1 MEKNNIESYLRE
13 HGELTYH
20 NKGVSML
27 PMLKAGRDLFHLQA
41 KSAARCKKYDV
52 VLYRRGRSYVL
63 HRIVEVRPDDYV
75 ILGDNCANKEYGI
88 TDADILGVLSSFV
101 HNGREISA
109 DDLGYQIYAKV
120 WYRIYP
126 IRRLAMRVKG
136 KAGRVWRRLRDT
148 VKEGKKKAG
157 SKAGSSETV
166 AADTKEL
173 NPITKDERDL
183 FYLLSCVLHGIEPDS
198 TLVQAMNL
206 PNLYALS
213 CKHYLGA
220 MVYKALK
227 KQRFDR
233 PEDAELMRRW
243 QTYRD
248 KAIRKIMLMD
258 AERAAIYEELD
269 KAGIWHV
276 GLKGIVLK
284 DAYPQYGM
292 REMSDNDIL
301 FDGKYRTEVRDIMV
315 GRGFAVKDYDVSNH
329 DIYEKPP
336 VYNFEM
342 HVELMTDSATSAEF
356 QAYFNSIEP
365 RLVSKNDGTFEKMMS
380 PEDFYLFIICHAF
393 KHFDTSGTGFRS
405 LVDVYLCDTQ
415 YVFDREKVESV
426 LNDLGVDKFEK
437 TVRSLAHKLLG
448 QEGLDARIAGEGSN
462 SSELSQ
468 EEASM
473 LCYMSG
479 SGVYGTMDNL
489 VSNKM
494 AKMQGEGSISRGTK
508 LKYVLGRIFVSREFY
523 KRQYPLAYKYPVLL
537 PGLWI
542 FRAVRYIVK
551 DGKRLGREIA
561 AVLKA

>member
-52 VLYRRGRSYVL
+52 VLYKRGRSYVL
-63 HRIVEVRPDDYV
+63 HRIVEVRPNDYV
-75 ILGDNCANKEYGI
+75 ILGDNCINKEYGI
-88 TDADILGVLSSFV
+88 TDENILGVLTSFV
-101 HNGREISA
+101 RNGHEISV
-109 DDLGYQIYAKV
+109 DDPIYQVYSKV
-120 WYRIYP
+120 WYWIYP
-126 IRRLAMRVKG
+126 LRRFGMRLRGKASRVWKRVKE
-136 KAGRVWRRLRDT
+136 V
-148 VKEGKKKAG
+148 G
-157 SKAGSSETV
+157 SKKERSTSRSVSSKTLTSEISEKG
-166 AADTKEL
+166 AL
-173 NPITKDERDL
+173 TKDERDL
-183 FYLLSCVLHGIEPDS
+183 FYLLSCVLHGVEPENA
-198 TLVQAMNL
+198 LVKEMNL
-206 PNLYALS
+206 PNLYTLS

-220 MVYKALK
+220 MAYEALK
-227 KQRFDR
+227 NQGFENSETK
-233 PEDAELMRRW
+233 ELMRKW
-243 QTYRD
+243 QIYRD

-258 AERAAIYEELD
+258 AERAAIYTEMD

-301 FDGKYRTEVRDIMV
+301 FDGKYRAEVRDIMV
-315 GRGFAVKDYDVSNH
+315 RRGFTVKDYDVSNH

-342 HVELMTDSATSAEF
+342 HVEMMTDSATSAEF

-365 RLVSKNDGTFEKMMS
+365 RLMSKNEGTSEKMMS

-426 LNDLGVDKFEK
+426 LNDLGVDAFEK
-437 TVRSLAHKLLG
+437 TIRSLSHKLLG

-479 SGVYGTMDNL
+479 SGVYGTTDNL

-508 LKYVLGRIFVSREFY
+508 LKYVLGRVFVSREFC